1 MSFVSMLFTSVGLG
15 MDAFAVSICKGLSIK
30 NYNINKSVIV
40 GLYFGLFQGIMPLIG
55 YVLGSSFTNIISSFD
70 HYIIFVLLFGIGFN
84 MMREG
89 LSKESI
95 NLNDLVNFKEMFPL
109 AIATSIDALAVGIT
123 CAFLR
128 VNIIQ
133 MIMVI
138 SIITFIMTFIG
149 VRIGNVVGIK
159 YEKKAQ
165 IIGGIILI
173 SLSIK
178 ILIEHLFF

>member
-30 NYNINKSVIV
+30 SYSINKSVIV

-109 AIATSIDALAVGIT
+109 SIATSIDALAVGIT

-165 IIGGIILI
+165 VIGGLILI

>member
-1 MSFVSMLFTSVGLG
+1 MFVF
-15 MDAFAVSICKGLSIK
+15 
-30 NYNINKSVIV
+30 
-40 GLYFGLFQGIMPLIG
+40 
-55 YVLGSSFTNIISSFD
+55 
-70 HYIIFVLLFGIGFN
+70 
-84 MMREG
+84 
-89 LSKESI
+89 
-95 NLNDLVNFKEMFPL
+95 